1 MAGTGVSTSR
11 EDIALRLRRVSRVWG
26 AALYVGS
33 ILLIVLI
40 SVLGL
45 GALGQY
51 SYQAQVLLFGNYRG
65 QLMEINEKYQ
75 VLKTEFD
82 QANQRLQALRD
93 LYPISSADLHRVE
106 KIRARAS
113 LELQS
118 LKWKK
123 EDAEFAVYVL
133 KDPATSD
140 LKLKECM
147 AELRRA
153 EVAVKAFVRAV
164 RGLENKYAGETH

>member
-1 MAGTGVSTSR
+1 MAGTGVSASR
-11 EDIALRLRRVSRVWG
+11 EDIAFRLRRVSRIWG

-33 ILLIVLI
+33 VLLIVLI
-40 SVLGL
+40 AVLGL

-51 SYQAQVLLFGNYRG
+51 SYYAQTLLFGNYRG
-65 QLMEINEKYQ
+65 QLAEVNEKYQ

-82 QANQRLQALRD
+82 QTNHKLEALRE

-106 KIRARAS
+106 KIRAKAS

-118 LKWKK
+118 LKWKE

-140 LKLKECM
+140 LKLKECT

-153 EVAVKAFVRAV
+153 EVAVKAFERAV
-164 RGLENKYAGETH
+164 KELENKYAGGV

>member
-1 MAGTGVSTSR
+1 MAGAGVSASR
-11 EDIALRLRRVSRVWG
+11 ENIALRLRRVSRIWG

-33 ILLIVLI
+33 VLLIVLI

-51 SYQAQVLLFGNYRG
+51 SYQAQVLLFGNYRE
-65 QLMEINEKYQ
+65 QLAKINEKYQ

-82 QANQRLQALRD
+82 QANQKLQALRD
-93 LYPISSADLHRVE
+93 LYPISRDLHRVE

-118 LKWKK
+118 LKLKK

-147 AELRRA
+147 KELRRA
-153 EVAVKAFVRAV
+153 EAAVKAFVRAV
-164 RGLENKYAGETH
+164 NELENKYAGGAS

>member
-1 MAGTGVSTSR
+1 MSASR

-33 ILLIVLI
+33 VLLIVLI
-40 SVLGL
+40 AVLGL

-65 QLMEINEKYQ
+65 QLAEIDEKYQ

-82 QANQRLQALRD
+82 QANHKLQALRD
-93 LYPISSADLHRVE
+93 LYPISSADLHQVE
-106 KIRARAS
+106 KIRAKAS

-118 LKWKK
+118 LKLKK
-123 EDAEFAVYVL
+123 KDAEFAVYV
-133 KDPATSD
+133 
-140 LKLKECM
+140 
-147 AELRRA
+147 
-153 EVAVKAFVRAV
+153 
-164 RGLENKYAGETH
+164 